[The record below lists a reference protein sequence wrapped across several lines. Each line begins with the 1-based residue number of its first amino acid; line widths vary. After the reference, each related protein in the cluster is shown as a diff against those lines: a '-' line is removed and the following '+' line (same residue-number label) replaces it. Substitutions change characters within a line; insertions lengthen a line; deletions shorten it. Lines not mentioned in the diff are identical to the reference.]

1 MLAALWEQR
10 QGDTLHHAAYERMGG
25 VQGAIAAR
33 ADAEFEKLDAAQKE
47 AARRFLI
54 QMVRPGEATED
65 TRQRAV
71 LPTEDETA
79 LAVIRRLADARLV
92 VTARDAATGEETVEV
107 THEALI
113 RKWTLLR
120 GWVDADRE
128 FLRSKA
134 RIEAAAALWE
144 GEKRDASRLLPAGRP
159 LAEGEA
165 ILASRRADLR
175 AGAVAFIEASAA
187 AAARTRRRTLLARA
201 AALAAV
207 LLGVA
212 GGGLYWDLNVRK
224 HDEYYNSFA
233 RDGAC
238 LRGSGQSASTTLRI
252 AAGHCGLSAKG
263 GIGPVIGV
271 EAIDGSG
278 ICARRGFQDLTG
290 VGVLPQLGDDPRAC
304 AALRGNATARG
315 GSAGRPCSMRWGA
328 FLQASSTRTRTGA
341 PLSFAG

>member
-1 MLAALWEQR
+1 MQLRFEPGLVDRILEDVGREPGNLPLLEFVLAALWEQR
-10 QGDTLHHAAYERMGG
+10 QGATLHHAAYERMGG

-33 ADAEFEKLDAAQKE
+33 ADAEFENLDAAQKE

-71 LPTEDETA
+71 LPTGNETA

-113 RKWTLLR
+113 HEWTLLR
-120 GWVDADRE
+120 SWVDADRE

-144 GEKRDASRLLPAGRP
+144 GDKRDASRLLPAGRP
-159 LAEGEA
+159 LAEAEA

-175 AGAVAFIEASAA
+175 VGAVAFIEASAA

-212 GGGLYWDLNVRK
+212 GGGLYWDLKVRK
-224 HDEYYNSFA
+224 HSEYYNSFA
-233 RDGAC
+233 R
-238 LRGSGQSASTTLRI
+238 RGGVLEGVGPVSVDDAAHRSRTLRFV
-252 AAGHCGLSAKG
+252 ARAL
-263 GIGPVIGV
+263 GPVIAWKPSMAPTFV
-271 EAIDGSG
+271 
-278 ICARRGFQDLTG
+278 RRF
-290 VGVLPQLGDDPRAC
+290 PRPH
-304 AALRGNATARG
+304 RG
-315 GSAGRPCSMRWGA
+315 GSCRSLGQPTTRVQPCVG
-328 FLQASSTRTRTGA
+328 T
-341 PLSFAG
+341 